1 MTTAFLLVRF
11 RVVLRGTSVSFG
23 VSLTA
28 FLLPRLTV
36 VFLAAFSAAGA
47 TASVRP
53 SSIGSD
59 DSATRSILGASGA
72 EDGGPA
78 GRLATRRRR
87 CPAWTVVSWVASWVG
102 SWVC

>member
-11 RVVLRGTSVSFG
+11 RVALRGTSASLG

-36 VFLAAFSAAGA
+36 AFLAAFSAAGA
-47 TASVRP
+47 TSSARP
-53 SSIGSD
+53 AFCAPND
-59 DSATRSILGASGA
+59 RATRSTGGASGA

-78 GRLATRRRR
+78 GRPAARRRR
-87 CPAWTVVSWVASWVG
+87 GGAWTVVSWVV